1 MLEYMKRPK
10 IGVSD
15 IWNDVKNAKKYTD
28 ILSRDNVLC
37 TYVNCENKYDKV
49 YCDKNH
55 ENATCAKEY
64 EEFGLYVYKK
74 ERKYL
79 IDHLIEKHHRCP
91 ICGNPLK
98 ENNIECDHILNKLE
112 FKEYIFTPIN
122 IAIICHGC
130 NHSKG
135 SKNDEGIF
143 NPYIDKVDDSV
154 KNKIKFIFN
163 FERSISIDI
172 KYPKKLE
179 IIFKTYNLKQTII
192 EDAKTRLDII
202 NSDIRNMCECRTVN
216 KNSLRK
222 AILQRKYTDILLKK
236 YKAEYYNDQFINDLV
251 KNLDSYVKFLNCKYN
266 TDIKE

>member
-79 IDHLIEKHHRCP
+79 MADC
-91 ICGNPLK
+91 
-98 ENNIECDHILNKLE
+98 
-112 FKEYIFTPIN
+112 
-122 IAIICHGC
+122 
-130 NHSKG
+130 
-135 SKNDEGIF
+135 
-143 NPYIDKVDDSV
+143 
-154 KNKIKFIFN
+154 KIKLNTSF
-163 FERSISIDI
+163 
-172 KYPKKLE
+172 KY
-179 IIFKTYNLKQTII
+179 
-192 EDAKTRLDII
+192 
-202 NSDIRNMCECRTVN
+202 
-216 KNSLRK
+216 
-222 AILQRKYTDILLKK
+222 
-236 YKAEYYNDQFINDLV
+236 
-251 KNLDSYVKFLNCKYN
+251 
-266 TDIKE
+266 